1 MLAHLVVY
9 LLQFSSN
16 LIACNLVLSLLF
28 VVSQLAFL
36 KTNLLITKKVFY
48 LMAWLAI
55 PILSFHNQIS
65 FMHLW
70 LALLLVLE
78 SRAEVFP
85 G

>member
-1 MLAHLVVY
+1 MLAHLVFY

-28 VVSQLAFL
+28 V
-36 KTNLLITKKVFY
+36 KTNLLITKKFFY
-48 LMAWLAI
+48 LMAWLAFQ
-55 PILSFHNQIS
+55 ILSFHNQIS

-78 SRAEVFP
+78 SRAEVFL